1 MRVPL
6 SLKRKQGAS
15 EGRSAEEPW
24 GERSAAPQCARLRP
38 LGSWLP
44 ALREPTEAA
53 CAHHSAHRSTQRR
66 DRWPPCAASGR
77 RWGPRERVG
86 LDSRYSVLTRRRLVL
101 SPEGRPGEFCPP
113 SRLHSKRPRGR
124 NTLTELTW
132 ASLKGRLPAAA
143 RSRRVLWREDKQL
156 QGSASANPRGLRYTD
171 KAGATVPRD

>member
-1 MRVPL
+1 M
-6 SLKRKQGAS
+6 
-15 EGRSAEEPW
+15 GREVSCTPMCQAQ
-24 GERSAAPQCARLRP
+24 AAWELAAGSPRTYGGSLRP
-38 LGSWLP
+38 SQRP
-44 ALREPTEAA
+44 PQHSEA
-53 CAHHSAHRSTQRR
+53 R